1 MGNVILLT
9 KNSLIRST
17 LFFCAGKKKKKEIQM
32 SKRHTSLREGHNV
45 KLDFQTLL
53 GFYGFMAL
61 SQTINFIYI

>member
-1 MGNVILLT
+1 
-9 KNSLIRST
+9 
-17 LFFCAGKKKKKEIQM
+17 M
-32 SKRHTSLREGHNV
+32 SKRHISLREGHNV